1 MNVVFSSG
9 KIPETIAI
17 ALLVDKGLMELDD
30 PIVKFWPEFGQQG
43 KEEIT
48 MGDILGHT
56 SSGCMDTF
64 EETPDYAVLQDDLL
78 RDKFL
83 HSQGELLGTE
93 VHHQPCTP
101 MPW

>member
-17 ALLVDKGLMELDD
+17 ALLVDNGLMELDD

-48 MGDILGHT
+48 MSDILGHT
-56 SSGCMDTF
+56 SGCMDT
-64 EETPDYAVLQDDLL
+64 L
-78 RDKFL
+78 RGDTGL
-83 HSQGELLGTE
+83 CCSPG
-93 VHHQPCTP
+93 
-101 MPW
+101 